1 MQQRTIFREELNGR
15 RLDRVYGELVRYL
28 MFLFYFVV
36 VVCCCF
42 WTEYC
47 DVIMICTRMLS
58 SLQIN
63 GYHHLQHV
71 RKSCENRRCNAS
83 HVPISKLL
91 KQRRRGG
98 LRERE
103 RERETETE
111 TC

>member
-58 SLQIN
+58 SLRVYCHQPSAISDS
-63 GYHHLQHV
+63 V
-71 RKSCENRRCNAS
+71 RVVKCSAFDHIIIYWGAGISQRLERRTRDRKVA
-83 HVPISKLL
+83 
-91 KQRRRGG
+91 G
-98 LRERE
+98 
-103 RERETETE
+103 
-111 TC
+111 